1 MAKAFHDEEQKW
13 QRTRMTSQTM
23 AKGKECPTDARP
35 TTQDANKTVTTI
47 SEGYATYESKR
58 QQKLTAR
65 QVMSIIQYGI
75 VADPKYLGWPEYPI
89 TFSRAD

>member
-1 MAKAFHDEEQKW
+1 MAWTKLFVMRSRNDE
-13 QRTRMTSQTM
+13 RTRMTSQTM

-65 QVMSIIQYGI
+65 QVMLITKYDT
-75 VADPKYLGWPEYPI
+75 VADPKYL
-89 TFSRAD
+89 D